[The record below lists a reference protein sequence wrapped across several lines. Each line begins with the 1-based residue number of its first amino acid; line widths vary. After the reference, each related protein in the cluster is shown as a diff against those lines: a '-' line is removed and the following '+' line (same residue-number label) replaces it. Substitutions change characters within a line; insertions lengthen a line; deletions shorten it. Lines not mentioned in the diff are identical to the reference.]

1 MIPNAEQIDMRY
13 YLSKLPMFNAL
24 SEREYESVIQ
34 YCRLPQFSRGEMIF
48 KKGAPCAEFHV
59 LISGRV
65 KLYVVSASGQ
75 EKVVELVEP
84 GQSFAEACMFLENSY
99 MLNAQAL
106 TSTLLMTID
115 KQAMLGEIARDHR
128 FSEQLLTTISGR
140 VQKLLQDVESYTF
153 KSGTRRLIDYLLTDL
168 MGKQTAIKN
177 VTSVHLPANKRAIAS
192 RLSLTPEYFS
202 RVLHELENVGL
213 IKVTRREIRILNTQR
228 LAMYG

>member
-1 MIPNAEQIDMRY
+1 
-13 YLSKLPMFNAL
+13 MFNAL
-24 SEREYESVIQ
+24 SEREYASVIQ

-128 FSEQLLTTISGR
+128 FSVHLLATISHR
-140 VQKLLQDVESYTF
+140 IQRLLQDVESYTLN
-153 KSGTRRLIDYLLTDL
+153 SGMRRLIDYLLTDL
-168 MGKQTAIKN
+168 KGAHNSIKG
-177 VTSVHLPANKRAIAS
+177 VVSVCLPASKRIIAS

-202 RVLHELENVGL
+202 RVLHELESVGV
-213 IKVTRREIRILNTQR
+213 IEVHKREIRILDTHR
-228 LAMYG
+228 LGAYEGLNSVPQS